1 MKVLD
6 WGPVNWLD
14 LRGAVAFHLT
24 FHRSR
29 AIHVNHLFFL
39 HTYVWGMFMLS
50 SACHPWFAVLW
61 PVCWSSTEACLPGE
75 LGGMLRR
82 FTWGWSARWP
92 SARSGSR
99 TRAVAPAAACLAVVA
114 APERIGAR
122 FSPPC
127 CTWRH
132 PASFGV
138 LGLPSLGA
146 GIALLSFG
154 RQLAGH
160 ALHERL
166 VSPARLFHGFIA
178 ASPLEMVAFFLR
190 LGVPVAACVDG
201 PALWAEV
208 DERRRAALHGPALST
223 RSG

>member
-1 MKVLD
+1 MNVLD

-39 HTYVWGMFMLS
+39 HTYVWGMFLLS
-50 SACHPWFAVLW
+50 SACHPWFAVLLAGVLVVYGGLLTRRARW
-61 PVCWSSTEACLPGE
+61 YVAAVYFGLVCALCGSALSFSHAQRH
-75 LGGMLRR
+75 GML
-82 FTWGWSARWP
+82 
-92 SARSGSR
+92 SGSR
-99 TRAVAPAAACLAVVA
+99 TRADRSPFLSSMLNVEAPGGMWGPGAALGTVV
-114 APERIGAR
+114 
-122 FSPPC
+122 
-127 CTWRH
+127 
-132 PASFGV
+132 
-138 LGLPSLGA
+138 
-146 GIALLSFG
+146 ALLSFG
-154 RQLAGH
+154 CQLAGH

-166 VSPARLFHGFIA
+166 VSPPRLFHGFIA
-178 ASPLEMVAFFLR
+178 ASPLEVVAFFLR

-208 DERRRAALHGPALST
+208 YERRRAALHGPALST